1 MWHKLWLETRWRFLL
16 ALVLVTCLSAVDVA
30 QADRVMP
37 KLGLALGDF
46 PQFVWKMY
54 FTRVSLAWL
63 LGTLLLA
70 SGGLLRE
77 QAVGTSL
84 FSLSLPISRRRW
96 LLTRVLAAVIES
108 FVLAFVPVVVI
119 PVVARAVGHSYP
131 AEEAIKFSLLMFLT
145 GLAAFGVGVL
155 GSTLV
160 QGEYAPILLGVGFV
174 FLIGMLANISL
185 PAGEFGDYITGR
197 QHMDSQWHLTKGWPW
212 WAIAANLAGAIGLI
226 ALAVRRL
233 ERRDF

>member
-1 MWHKLWLETRWRFLL
+1 MWHKLWLETRWRFVL
-16 ALVLVTCLSAVDVA
+16 ALLLVTCLSAIDVA

-37 KLGLALGDF
+37 RMGLARGEF
-46 PQFVWKMY
+46 SQFVWKMY

-63 LGTLLLA
+63 LATLLLV
-70 SGGLLRE
+70 SGGLVRE
-77 QAVGTSL
+77 QALGTSL

-96 LLTRVLAAVIES
+96 LLTKVLVALGQS
-108 FVLAFVPVVVI
+108 LVLAFVPAVVI
-119 PVVARAVGHSYP
+119 PVVAGTVGHSYP
-131 AEEAIKFSLLMFLT
+131 PEEAMKFSLLMFLT
-145 GLAAFGVGVL
+145 GLAGLGVGVL

-174 FLIGMLANISL
+174 FMIGMLANAFL
-185 PAGEFGDYITGR
+185 PPGYFGDYVTGR
-197 QHMDSQWHLTKGWPW
+197 QHMDSQWHLTRGWPW
-212 WAIAANLAGAIGLI
+212 CAIGANLVGGTALV